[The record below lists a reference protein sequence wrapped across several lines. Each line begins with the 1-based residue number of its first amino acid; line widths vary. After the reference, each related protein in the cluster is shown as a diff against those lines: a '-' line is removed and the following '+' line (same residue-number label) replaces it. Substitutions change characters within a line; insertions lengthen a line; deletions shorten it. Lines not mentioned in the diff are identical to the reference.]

1 MSGTLSQRL
10 EKAQRTGK
18 VLDVSRFSEDGT
30 GARVAAPSVSTL
42 SKKKTLTNGLTSNN
56 LESLNLALS
65 QLDLSQVQQRSLR
78 EEAATA
84 FGQRSFSPRA
94 ASPVSQRSF
103 SPRAVSPLRQVSP
116 RAVSPLRQVSPR
128 AVSPLRQVSPRAS
141 CPLRQFSPRAASPL
155 RQISPRA
162 ASPGAAR
169 SPSYTIIGDM
179 AIGDIVEQLT
189 VDELLF
195 GVYDKLATPQQKS
208 SMSSLNF
215 VELIKPKI
223 LEQLANMERE
233 GIWGH

>member
-78 EEAATA
+78 EEAAAA

-94 ASPVSQRSF
+94 AR
-103 SPRAVSPLRQVSP
+103 LRDS
-116 RAVSPLRQVSPR
+116 R
-128 AVSPLRQVSPRAS
+128 
-141 CPLRQFSPRAASPL
+141 
-155 RQISPRA
+155 
-162 ASPGAAR
+162 
-169 SPSYTIIGDM
+169 
-179 AIGDIVEQLT
+179 
-189 VDELLF
+189 LF
-195 GVYDKLATPQQKS
+195 DVNP
-208 SMSSLNF
+208 F
-215 VELIKPKI
+215 VRVFF
-223 LEQLANMERE
+223 LE
-233 GIWGH
+233 

>member
-116 RAVSPLRQVSPR
+116 RA
-128 AVSPLRQVSPRAS
+128 S

>member
-116 RAVSPLRQVSPR
+116 RA
-128 AVSPLRQVSPRAS
+128 S
-141 CPLRQFSPRAASPL
+141 CPLRQFSPRDASPLRQISPRAASPL